1 MVTYIVCVL
10 VVSIFPHFYEL
21 QLDFRTVLS
30 LWYSVILI
38 LFMFFDQIKKNHRL
52 NYRIIVTAEV
62 MITLYLYVFE

>member
-10 VVSIFPHFYEL
+10 VVSIFLHFYEL
-21 QLDFRTVLS
+21 QLDFGTVLK
-30 LWYSVILI
+30 LWHSVILI
-38 LFMFFDQIKKNHRL
+38 LFMSFDQIKKKHRL